1 MKNLLLTVLILS
13 ATFSF
18 AQDKKI
24 SSDVESVKVYFNGA
38 EIFRKAKTNLP
49 KGNTI
54 LTIEGIAE
62 QINSSSIQ
70 VKASPH
76 ITILS
81 VSHHVNYNKSP
92 EETQEIKKLKDSIQ
106 LINDLILTNRN
117 KLSVLQAEEQILKEN
132 RKVAG
137 SQANLNTIE
146 LQKLLDLNAFRL
158 TEVNRKTF
166 DINKNSLNLQNL
178 LNDLNKKLYEANQKL
193 PFAKGELRF
202 LVNST
207 QAAMSHFEFSY
218 LALDAGWLPMYDI
231 YNDGADKPT
240 RFVYKA
246 EVAQATGELWEEVK
260 LTLSSANP
268 SLGIDP
274 PVSKPVIASF
284 SPMFTI
290 KKPVQNQKLRFENNY
305 SYDND
310 GVQDFDMPQRGEK
323 SSRAEG
329 AAVFADGVRT
339 TGQKEEELRSDPLS
353 FSLSANEV
361 AINFEVE
368 QAYSIPFD
376 GKGRVVSMKSF
387 ELQVQYEYYS
397 IPRIESE
404 VFLTGLTTN
413 WQQHNLLPGFA
424 NVFFR
429 QNFTGKVHIDPK
441 ADSDTLRLS
450 FGRDKKVLVERKLIS
465 DFSKKSFLG
474 STKKESFEYQ
484 IKINN
489 TNSTSVNIRMIDHIP
504 LSRVAEIKVDVDN
517 IDGATYNKETGQLDW
532 VIEVK
537 PGEVKT
543 IKFSYSVTSPKDKKV
558 YFN

>member
-1 MKNLLLTVLILS
+1 MKNLLSIVLILS
-13 ATFSF
+13 TTLSF

-24 SSDVESVKVYFNGA
+24 TSDVESVKVYFNGA
-38 EIFRKAKTNLP
+38 EVFRKAKVSLP

-54 LTIEGIAE
+54 LIVEGIAE
-62 QINSSSIQ
+62 QINASSIQ
-70 VKASPH
+70 VKASSH

-81 VSHHVNYNKSP
+81 VSHHVNYNKLP
-92 EETQEIKKLKDSIQ
+92 EETSRIKSIKDSIQ
-106 LINDLILTNRN
+106 NINDLLVTNRN

-137 SQANLNTIE
+137 SQANLNTLE
-146 LQKLLDLNAFRL
+146 LQKLLDLNTARL
-158 TEVNRKTF
+158 TEINRKTF
-166 DINKNSLNLQNL
+166 EINKQNVDLQNH
-178 LNDLNKKLYEANQKL
+178 LNELNKKLYEENQKL

-207 QAAMSHFEFSY
+207 QAAMSQFEFSY

-231 YNDGADKPT
+231 YNEGADKPT

-246 EVAQATGELWEEVK
+246 EVAQATGELWEQVK

-274 PVSKPVIASF
+274 PVSKPIIASF
-284 SPMFTI
+284 FPMYTI

-305 SYDND
+305 SYDK
-310 GVQDFDMPQRGEK
+310 DMMSDQMDQGRGGIARPGTFNKTASFEE
-323 SSRAEG
+323 SN
-329 AAVFADGVRT
+329 
-339 TGQKEEELRSDPLS
+339 QEELRSDPLS

-368 QAYSIPFD
+368 QPYSIPFD

-387 ELQVQYEYYS
+387 ELPVQYEYYS
-397 IPRIESE
+397 IPRVESE

-429 QNFTGKVHIDPK
+429 QNFTGKVYIEPK

-450 FGRDKKVLVERKLIS
+450 FGRDKKVLVERKMIS
-465 DFSKKSFLG
+465 DFSKRSFLG
-474 STKKESFEYQ
+474 STKKESFEFQ
-484 IKINN
+484 IKLNN
-489 TNSTSVNIRMIDHIP
+489 TNSTDISIRLIDHIP
-504 LSRVAEIKVDVDN
+504 LSRVAEIKVDVEK
-517 IDGATYNKETGQLDW
+517 IEGAVYNKETGQLDW
-532 VIEVK
+532 VVALK
-537 PGEVKT
+537 PGEVRT

-558 YFN
+558 YYN